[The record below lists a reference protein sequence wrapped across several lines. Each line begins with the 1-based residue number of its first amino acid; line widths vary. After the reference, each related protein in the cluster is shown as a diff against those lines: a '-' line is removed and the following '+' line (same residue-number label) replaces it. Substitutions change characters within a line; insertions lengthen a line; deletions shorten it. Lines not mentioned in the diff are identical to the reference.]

1 MTYSHLGA
9 VSIAALLAG
18 AVPALAQ
25 APSCGGVGATGTWIG
40 GDEQTSDIATAAM
53 AFDTNATAV
62 RNGEI
67 VSLFSVSSATQV
79 RVEAMP
85 DASGDTVIDL
95 LDASGAIVASDD
107 DGGGGLAS
115 RAEVMLEPG
124 AYCLLTRGLGGD
136 PVTADIRVG
145 RMDQPA
151 LTSGSFVQQDL
162 EACTAD
168 TPAVQLGTAALGA
181 SGVTLS
187 ATHAAEAEAFYR
199 FATDGTVAV
208 SIRAENEA
216 ADPLIYLYDE
226 AGTLIAENDD
236 FDGLN
241 ARIDQDQPL
250 AAGTY
255 CVSVR
260 ALSDATA
267 PITVTVQEFNEADYL
282 RSLYDQGQTAPPL
295 DGSYPV
301 TDLGLL
307 ENRARQDVRVSAGTA
322 SWFSV
327 EMPEGGV
334 LLVEAIA
341 LAEAD
346 PTLTMFDDL
355 GRQIGF
361 NDDNGENLD
370 SLLAVRVQP
379 GVHMFALNL
388 LGDGGATIRLALER
402 FERVR

>member
-1 MTYSHLGA
+1 MIYSRLGA
-9 VSIAALLAG
+9 ASVAALLVG
-18 AVPALAQ
+18 ALPALAQ
-25 APSCGGVGATGTWIG
+25 APSCGGVGATGAWIG
-40 GDEQTSDIATAAM
+40 GGEGNSDVATAAM
-53 AFDTNATAV
+53 AFDDSASAP

-67 VSLFSVSSATQV
+67 VTLFSVSTPTEV

-95 LDASGAIVASDD
+95 LDASGAIIASDD

-124 AYCLLTRGLGGD
+124 EYCLLTRGLGGD
-136 PVTADIRVG
+136 AVTAEIRVG
-145 RMDQPA
+145 RTDQPA
-151 LTSGSFVQQDL
+151 LTAGSFFETDL
-162 EACTAD
+162 ESCTAD
-168 TPAVQLGTAALGA
+168 TAATRLGTAALGA
-181 SGVTLS
+181 SGMVLS
-187 ATHAAEAEAFYR
+187 ATNSAETEGFYR

-208 SIRAENEA
+208 SITAENEA
-216 ADPLIYLYDE
+216 ADPVIYLYDN
-226 AGTLIAENDD
+226 AGTLVAENDD

-241 ARIDQDQPL
+241 SRIDQSEPL
-250 AAGTY
+250 AAGEY
-255 CVSVR
+255 CVAVR

-267 PITVTVQEFNEADYL
+267 PITVVVQEFNEADYL
-282 RSLYDQGQTAPPL
+282 TSLYDQGQTAPPL

-301 TDLGLL
+301 TDLGVL
-307 ENRARQDVRVSAGTA
+307 ENRARQDVRVTSGTA
-322 SWFSV
+322 SWFTV

-334 LLVEAIA
+334 ILVEAIA

-379 GVHMFALNL
+379 GLHIFAVNL
-388 LGDGGATIRLALER
+388 LGDGGGTIRLALER